1 MFFLKSFS
9 TIFHVVTV
17 TFCRKNVL
25 LPPQFRKVRRQK
37 PRSSLFSF
45 FLPHHYLKLHS
56 CLSQNSFIF
65 CWFHQ
70 SHLNGKREKHRHF
83 ETNNAFPCPIGEKL
97 STHIFLNRF
106 LVFGK
111 QTYTR
116 ETAAI
121 VFEIFRSITLQ
132 ENTWTTRNK
141 DTTQIYTDDE
151 HLLALASLTIF
162 STTSD

>member
-1 MFFLKSFS
+1 MNFFQ
-9 TIFHVVTV
+9 
-17 TFCRKNVL
+17 
-25 LPPQFRKVRRQK
+25 PGKVPK
-37 PRSSLFSF
+37 E
-45 FLPHHYLKLHS
+45 
-56 CLSQNSFIF
+56 IM
-65 CWFHQ
+65 
-70 SHLNGKREKHRHF
+70 
-83 ETNNAFPCPIGEKL
+83 I
-97 STHIFLNRF
+97 NRF

-162 STTSD
+162 STDVVLNIVLINLSGIFIPCCPCIFLKSYGTKDLENNCRCLSSV